1 MSEEQNLDTQEVQE
15 PTETRD
21 IVAREFEKLEQAEQA
36 ETEQSVEKRDEKGRF
51 KPKQAEPQEEKP
63 EVAKEAPTEEKEE
76 TPKTEQE
83 RNPFAAWKK
92 PAQEALRAL
101 PPETQQYIVERE
113 QQFHKGIQQYKE
125 DAHKGRTLGNAIA
138 PHMEYLQQLQV
149 APEVAVS
156 KLIETE
162 RRLRTSDPE
171 TKAKEFVRL
180 AHDYGIDLNSLTSV
194 PFDPYHHNLEQRLA
208 QQQAALEQITQ
219 SRQMAEQA
227 QLGQTIE
234 QFAQTHE
241 HFDDVRET
249 MADLL
254 DKGFASDL
262 NDAYAKAV
270 RLNDDVFSRVSQ
282 QPTQQVNP
290 IQRANEAAK
299 AAKASAVSVKG
310 SPTGVTRAPEP
321 KTTEEAVRQAM
332 ANLGL

>member
-1 MSEEQNLDTQEVQE
+1 LETQAVVQE
-15 PTETRD
+15 PEDTRD
-21 IVAREFEKLEQAEQA
+21 VVARELDKLDEAEKAEPNEPARAEPQAEKLEKAHES
-36 ETEQSVEKRDEKGRF
+36 ED
-51 KPKQAEPQEEKP
+51 KP
-63 EVAKEAPTEEKEE
+63 EPATEDK
-76 TPKTEQE
+76 PQ

-92 PAQEALRAL
+92 PAQEALSQL

-125 DAHKGRTLGNAIA
+125 DAQKGRSLGNALA
-138 PHMEYLQQLQV
+138 PHMEYLNQLQV
-149 APEVAVS
+149 APEVAIN

-162 RRLRTSDPE
+162 RKLRTSDPQ

-180 AHDYGIDLNSLTSV
+180 AHDYGIDINSLTSV
-194 PFDPYHHNLEQRLA
+194 PFDPYHHNLEQQLA
-208 QQQAALEQITQ
+208 QQQQQLAQLSQ
-219 SRQMAEQA
+219 SRQMAEEA

-234 QFAQTHE
+234 QFAQSHE
-241 HFDDVRET
+241 HFDEVRET

-254 DKGFASDL
+254 DKGFATDL

-270 RLNDDVFSRVSQ
+270 RLNDDVYGRI
-282 QPTQQVNP
+282 QPTNTNL
-290 IQRANEAAK
+290 QRANDAAK

-332 ANLGL
+332 AQLGL

>member
-1 MSEEQNLDTQEVQE
+1 MSEEQTLDTQEVQE
-15 PTETRD
+15 PTDTRD
-21 IVAREFEKLEQAEQA
+21 IVAREFDKLEQAEQA
-36 ETEQSVEKRDEKGRF
+36 EQSVETRDDKGRF
-51 KPKQAEPQEEKP
+51 KPKQAEPKEEKP
-63 EVAKEAPTEEKEE
+63 DVAQEAPKEASEERQEVKE
-76 TPKTEQE
+76 PE

-125 DAHKGRTLGNAIA
+125 DAQRGRSLGNAVA
-138 PHMEYLQQLQV
+138 PHLEYLQQLQV
-149 APEVAVS
+149 SPEDAIS
-156 KLIETE
+156 KLISVEKT
-162 RRLRTSDPE
+162 LRTSDPQ
-171 TKAKEFVRL
+171 TKAREFVRL

-194 PFDPYHHNLEQRLA
+194 PFDPYHHQLEQRLA

-219 SRQMAEQA
+219 SRQMAEEA
-227 QLGQTIE
+227 HLGQTIE

-290 IQRANEAAK
+290 VQRANEAAK

>member
-1 MSEEQNLDTQEVQE
+1 MSEEQTLDTQEVQE
-15 PTETRD
+15 PTDTRD
-21 IVAREFEKLEQAEQA
+21 IVAREFDKLDQAEQA
-36 ETEQSVEKRDEKGRF
+36 EQSAETRDDKGRF
-51 KPKQAEPQEEKP
+51 KPKEAEPQEETP
-63 EVAKEAPTEEKEE
+63 DVAKETPQEES
-76 TPKTEQE
+76 EQKSQEPE

-125 DAHKGRTLGNAIA
+125 DAQKGRSLGNAIA
-138 PHMEYLQQLQV
+138 PHLEYLQQLQV
-149 APEVAVS
+149 APEVAIS
-156 KLIETE
+156 KLIAVEKT
-162 RRLRTSDPE
+162 LRTSDPQ

-194 PFDPYHHNLEQRLA
+194 PFDPYHHQLEQRLA

-219 SRQMAEQA
+219 SRQMAEEA

-282 QPTQQVNP
+282 QPTQQINP
-290 IQRANEAAK
+290 ILRANEAAK

-310 SPTGVTRAPEP
+310 SPTGVSRAPEP

>member
-1 MSEEQNLDTQEVQE
+1 MSEEQTLDTQEVQE

-21 IVAREFEKLEQAEQA
+21 IVAREFDKLEQAEQA
-36 ETEQSVEKRDEKGRF
+36 EQSVEKRDEKGRF

-63 EVAKEAPTEEKEE
+63 DVAQEAPKEATEERQEVKE
-76 TPKTEQE
+76 PE

-125 DAHKGRTLGNAIA
+125 DAQRGRSLGNAVA
-138 PHMEYLQQLQV
+138 PHLEYLQQLQV
-149 APEVAVS
+149 SPEDAIS
-156 KLIETE
+156 KLISVEKT
-162 RRLRTSDPE
+162 LRTSDPQ
-171 TKAKEFVRL
+171 TKAREFVRL

-194 PFDPYHHNLEQRLA
+194 PFDPYHHQLEQRLA
-208 QQQAALEQITQ
+208 AQQAALEQITQ
-219 SRQMAEQA
+219 SRQMAEEA

>member
-1 MSEEQNLDTQEVQE
+1 MSEEQTLDTQEVQE
-15 PTETRD
+15 PTDTRD
-21 IVAREFEKLEQAEQA
+21 IVAREFDKLDEA
-36 ETEQSVEKRDEKGRF
+36 TEQSVETRDDKGRH
-51 KPKQAEPQEEKP
+51 KPKEAEPQEEVV
-63 EVAKEAPTEEKEE
+63 EAAKETPQEES
-76 TPKTEQE
+76 EQKSQE
-83 RNPFAAWKK
+83 PDRNPFAAWKK

-125 DAHKGRTLGNAIA
+125 DAQKGRSLGNALA
-138 PHMEYLQQLQV
+138 PHLEYLQQLQV
-149 APEVAVS
+149 APEVAIS
-156 KLIETE
+156 KLIAVEKT
-162 RRLRTSDPE
+162 LRTSDPQ

-194 PFDPYHHNLEQRLA
+194 PFDPYHHQLEQRLA
-208 QQQAALEQITQ
+208 QQQAALNQITQ
-219 SRQMAEQA
+219 SRQMAEEA

-290 IQRANEAAK
+290 VLRANEAAK

-310 SPTGVTRAPEP
+310 SPTGVSRAPEP

>member
-1 MSEEQNLDTQEVQE
+1 MSEEQTLDTQEVQE
-15 PTETRD
+15 PTDTRD
-21 IVAREFEKLEQAEQA
+21 IVAREFDKLDQAEQVEQSA
-36 ETEQSVEKRDEKGRF
+36 ETRDDKGRF
-51 KPKQAEPQEEKP
+51 KPKEAEPQEETP
-63 EVAKEAPTEEKEE
+63 DVAKETPQEES
-76 TPKTEQE
+76 EQKSQEPE

-125 DAHKGRTLGNAIA
+125 DAQKGRSLGNAIA
-138 PHMEYLQQLQV
+138 PHLEYLQQLQV
-149 APEVAVS
+149 APEVAIS
-156 KLIETE
+156 KLIAVEKT
-162 RRLRTSDPE
+162 LRTSDPQ

-194 PFDPYHHNLEQRLA
+194 PFDPYHHQLEQRLA

-234 QFAQTHE
+234 QFAQSHE

-282 QPTQQVNP
+282 QPTQQINP
-290 IQRANEAAK
+290 ILRANEAAK

-310 SPTGVTRAPEP
+310 SPTGVSRAPEP

>member
-1 MSEEQNLDTQEVQE
+1 MPEEQNLDTQAVQE

-36 ETEQSVEKRDEKGRF
+36 EQSGAVNDDNSQPKPKEAEVTDEK
-51 KPKQAEPQEEKP
+51 PTD
-63 EVAKEAPTEEKEE
+63 VAKEATDEKLE
-76 TPKTEQE
+76 TKEPE

-92 PAQEALRAL
+92 PAQEVLRAL
-101 PPETQQYIVERE
+101 PPETQQFIVERE

-125 DAHKGRTLGNAIA
+125 DAQKGRSLGNALA
-138 PHMEYLQQLQV
+138 PHLEYLQQLQV
-149 APEVAVS
+149 TPEDAIS
-156 KLIETE
+156 KLISIEKT
-162 RRLRTSDPE
+162 LRTSDQQ
-171 TKAKEFVRL
+171 TKTREFVRL
-180 AHDYGIDLNSLTSV
+180 AHDYGIDLNGLTSV
-194 PFDPYHHNLEQRLA
+194 PFDPYHHQLEQRLA
-208 QQQAALEQITQ
+208 QQQAALQQITQ
-219 SRQMAEQA
+219 SRQMAEDA

-270 RLNDDVFSRVSQ
+270 RLNDDVFSRVNQSAQ
-282 QPTQQVNP
+282 INP
-290 IQRANEAAK
+290 VQRANEAAK

>member
-1 MSEEQNLDTQEVQE
+1 MSEQTLETQAVVQE
-15 PTETRD
+15 PEDTRD
-21 IVAREFEKLEQAEQA
+21 VVARELDKLDEAEKAEPNEPA
-36 ETEQSVEKRDEKGRF
+36 R
-51 KPKQAEPQEEKP
+51 AEPQAEKP
-63 EVAKEAPTEEKEE
+63 EKAQESENSTEPEDK
-76 TPKTEQE
+76 PQ

-92 PAQEALRAL
+92 PAQEALSQL

-125 DAHKGRTLGNAIA
+125 DAQKGRSLGNALA
-138 PHMEYLQQLQV
+138 PHMEYLNQLRV
-149 APEVAVS
+149 APEVAIN

-162 RRLRTSDPE
+162 RKLRTSDPE

-194 PFDPYHHNLEQRLA
+194 PFDPYHHNLEQQLA
-208 QQQAALEQITQ
+208 QQQQQLAQLSQ
-219 SRQMAEQA
+219 SRQMAEEA

-234 QFAQTHE
+234 QFAQSHE
-241 HFDDVRET
+241 HFDEVRET

-254 DKGFASDL
+254 DKGFATDL

-270 RLNDDVFSRVSQ
+270 RLNDDVYGRIQ
-282 QPTQQVNP
+282 QPSNTNL
-290 IQRANEAAK
+290 QRANEAAK

-332 ANLGL
+332 AQLGL

>member
-1 MSEEQNLDTQEVQE
+1 MSEQNLETQAVVQE
-15 PTETRD
+15 PEDTRD
-21 IVAREFEKLEQAEQA
+21 VVARELDKLDEAEKAEPNEPA
-36 ETEQSVEKRDEKGRF
+36 R
-51 KPKQAEPQEEKP
+51 AEPQAEKP
-63 EVAKEAPTEEKEE
+63 EKA
-76 TPKTEQE
+76 QE
-83 RNPFAAWKK
+83 SEDKPEPEDKPQRNPFAAWKK
-92 PAQEALRAL
+92 PAQEALSQL

-125 DAHKGRTLGNAIA
+125 DAQKGRSLGNALA
-138 PHMEYLQQLQV
+138 PHMEYLNQLQV

-162 RRLRTSDPE
+162 RKLRTSDPQ

-194 PFDPYHHNLEQRLA
+194 PFDPYHHNLEQQLA
-208 QQQAALEQITQ
+208 QQQQQLAQLSQ
-219 SRQMAEQA
+219 SRQMAEEA

-234 QFAQTHE
+234 QFAQSHE
-241 HFDDVRET
+241 HFDEVRET

-254 DKGFASDL
+254 DKGFATDL

-270 RLNDDVFSRVSQ
+270 RLNDDVFSRVST
-282 QPTQQVNP
+282 QPTQQANP
-290 IQRANEAAK
+290 LQRANEAAK

-332 ANLGL
+332 AQLGL

>member
-1 MSEEQNLDTQEVQE
+1 MSEQNLETQGVVQE
-15 PTETRD
+15 PEDTRD
-21 IVAREFEKLEQAEQA
+21 VIAREFDKLDEAEKAREEGSPNEPA
-36 ETEQSVEKRDEKGRF
+36 K
-51 KPKQAEPQEEKP
+51 AEPARAESKAAESDKAQDSEGKP
-63 EVAKEAPTEEKEE
+63 EPAAEDKP
-76 TPKTEQE
+76 Q

-92 PAQEALRAL
+92 PAQEALSQL

-125 DAHKGRTLGNAIA
+125 DAQKGRSLGNAIA
-138 PHMEYLQQLQV
+138 PHMEYLNQLQV

-194 PFDPYHHNLEQRLA
+194 PFDPYHHQLEQRLA
-208 QQQAALEQITQ
+208 QQQATLEQITQ
-219 SRQMAEQA
+219 SRQMAEEA

-234 QFAQTHE
+234 QFAQSHE

-270 RLNDDVFSRVSQ
+270 RLNDNLFG
-282 QPTQQVNP
+282 QVQSAPQTNNF
-290 IQRANEAAK
+290 QRANEAAK

-310 SPTGVTRAPEP
+310 SPTGVTRPPEP

>member
-1 MSEEQNLDTQEVQE
+1 MSEQNLETQGVVQE
-15 PTETRD
+15 PEDTRD
-21 IVAREFEKLEQAEQA
+21 VIAREFDKLDEAERAKEESSSNEPAKA
-36 ETEQSVEKRDEKGRF
+36 EIKKPDLEASKPENQRENVEN
-51 KPKQAEPQEEKP
+51 EPAKENLEPEKP
-63 EVAKEAPTEEKEE
+63 
-76 TPKTEQE
+76 Q

-92 PAQEALRAL
+92 PAQEALSQL
-101 PPETQQYIVERE
+101 PPETQQFIVERE

-125 DAHKGRTLGNAIA
+125 DAQKGRVLSNALA

-149 APEVAVS
+149 APEVAIN
-156 KLIETE
+156 KLIATE
-162 RRLRTSDPE
+162 RKLRTSDPE

-180 AHDYGIDLNSLTSV
+180 AHDYGVDLNNLTNV
-194 PFDPYHHNLEQRLA
+194 QFDPYHHNLEQQLA
-208 QQQAALEQITQ
+208 HQQQLLNQLSQ
-219 SRQMAEQA
+219 SRQMAEEA

-241 HFDDVRET
+241 HFNEVRET

-254 DKGFASDL
+254 DKGFATDL

-270 RLNDDVFSRVSQ
+270 RLNDNLFGQVQ
-282 QPTQQVNP
+282 QAPQVNSF
-290 IQRANEAAK
+290 QRANEAAK

-310 SPTGVTRAPEP
+310 SPTGVTRPPEP

>member
-36 ETEQSVEKRDEKGRF
+36 ETEQSVEKRDEKGRY

-125 DAHKGRTLGNAIA
+125 DAQKGRTLGNAIA

-234 QFAQTHE
+234 QFAQSHE

-310 SPTGVTRAPEP
+310 SPTGVSRAPEP

>member
-1 MSEEQNLDTQEVQE
+1 MSEEQTLDTQEVQE

-21 IVAREFEKLEQAEQA
+21 IVAREFDKLDQAEP
-36 ETEQSVEKRDEKGRF
+36 TEQSDEKRDDRGRF
-51 KPKQAEPQEEKP
+51 KPKEAEPQQETP
-63 EVAKEAPTEEKEE
+63 DVAKEAPQKQSEGKPQE
-76 TPKTEQE
+76 PE

-125 DAHKGRTLGNAIA
+125 DAQKGRSLGNAIA
-138 PHMEYLQQLQV
+138 PHLEYLQQLQV
-149 APEVAVS
+149 APEVAIS
-156 KLIETE
+156 KLIEVEKT
-162 RRLRTSDPE
+162 LRTSDPQ

-194 PFDPYHHNLEQRLA
+194 PFDPYHHQLEQRLA

-219 SRQMAEQA
+219 SRQMAEEA

-241 HFDDVRET
+241 HFDEVRET

>member
-1 MSEEQNLDTQEVQE
+1 MSEEQTLDTQEVQE
-15 PTETRD
+15 PTDTRD
-21 IVAREFEKLEQAEQA
+21 IVAREFDKLDQAEQA
-36 ETEQSVEKRDEKGRF
+36 DTEQSVEKRDDKGRF
-51 KPKQAEPQEEKP
+51 KPKQAEPQEETP
-63 EVAKEAPTEEKEE
+63 DVAKETPKEE
-76 TPKTEQE
+76 SESKPQEPE

-92 PAQEALRAL
+92 PAQEALRSL

-125 DAHKGRTLGNAIA
+125 DAQKGRSLGNAIA
-138 PHMEYLQQLQV
+138 PHLEYLQQLQV
-149 APEVAVS
+149 APEVAIS
-156 KLIETE
+156 KLIAVEKT
-162 RRLRTSDPE
+162 LRTSDPQ

-194 PFDPYHHNLEQRLA
+194 PFDPYHHQLEQRLA
-208 QQQAALEQITQ
+208 QQQAALNQITQ
-219 SRQMAEQA
+219 SRQMAEEA

-241 HFDDVRET
+241 HFNDVRET

-290 IQRANEAAK
+290 VLRANEAAK

>member
-1 MSEEQNLDTQEVQE
+1 MSEEQTLDTQEVQE
-15 PTETRD
+15 PTDTRD
-21 IVAREFEKLEQAEQA
+21 IVAREFDKLDQAEQA
-36 ETEQSVEKRDEKGRF
+36 EQSAETRDDKGRF
-51 KPKQAEPQEEKP
+51 KPKEAEPQEETP
-63 EVAKEAPTEEKEE
+63 DIAKETPQEES
-76 TPKTEQE
+76 EQKSQEPE

-125 DAHKGRTLGNAIA
+125 DAQKGRSLGNAIA
-138 PHMEYLQQLQV
+138 PHLEYLQQLQV
-149 APEVAVS
+149 APEVAIS
-156 KLIETE
+156 KLIAVEKT
-162 RRLRTSDPE
+162 LRTSDPQ

-194 PFDPYHHNLEQRLA
+194 PFDPYHHQLEQRLA

-219 SRQMAEQA
+219 SRQMAEEA

-234 QFAQTHE
+234 QFAQTHK

-282 QPTQQVNP
+282 QPTQQINP
-290 IQRANEAAK
+290 ILRANEAAK

-310 SPTGVTRAPEP
+310 SPTGVSRAPEP

>member
-1 MSEEQNLDTQEVQE
+1 
-15 PTETRD
+15 
-21 IVAREFEKLEQAEQA
+21 
-36 ETEQSVEKRDEKGRF
+36 
-51 KPKQAEPQEEKP
+51 
-63 EVAKEAPTEEKEE
+63 
-76 TPKTEQE
+76 
-83 RNPFAAWKK
+83 
-92 PAQEALRAL
+92 
-101 PPETQQYIVERE
+101 
-113 QQFHKGIQQYKE
+113 
-125 DAHKGRTLGNAIA
+125 
-138 PHMEYLQQLQV
+138 
-149 APEVAVS
+149 VAVS

-194 PFDPYHHNLEQRLA
+194 QFDPYHHNLAQRLA

>member
-1 MSEEQNLDTQEVQE
+1 MSGQTLETQAVVTE
-15 PTETRD
+15 PEDTRD
-21 IVAREFEKLEQAEQA
+21 VIAREFDKLDEAEKAKEESSFHEPAE
-36 ETEQSVEKRDEKGRF
+36 
-51 KPKQAEPQEEKP
+51 PKKAEPQAAEPEKQQKSVENEPAQENQEP
-63 EVAKEAPTEEKEE
+63 EK
-76 TPKTEQE
+76 QQ

-92 PAQEALRAL
+92 PAQEALNQL
-101 PPETQQYIVERE
+101 PPETQQFIVERE

-125 DAHKGRTLGNAIA
+125 DAQKGRVLSSALA

-149 APEVAVS
+149 APEVAIN

-162 RRLRTSDPE
+162 RRLRTSSPE
-171 TKAKEFVRL
+171 VKAKEFVRL
-180 AHDYGIDLNSLTSV
+180 AHDYGIDINSLTSV
-194 PFDPYHHNLEQRLA
+194 QFDPYHHNLEQRLA

-219 SRQMAEQA
+219 SRQMAEEA

-234 QFAQTHE
+234 QFAQSHE
-241 HFDDVRET
+241 HFDEVRET

-254 DKGFASDL
+254 DKGFATDL

-270 RLNDDVFSRVSQ
+270 RLNDNLFG
-282 QPTQQVNP
+282 QVQTAPQTNNL
-290 IQRANEAAK
+290 QRANEAAK

-310 SPTGVTRAPEP
+310 SPTGVTRPPEP

>member
-1 MSEEQNLDTQEVQE
+1 MSEEQTLDTQEVQE
-15 PTETRD
+15 PTDTRD
-21 IVAREFEKLEQAEQA
+21 IVAREFDKLDQAEP
-36 ETEQSVEKRDEKGRF
+36 TEQSDEKRDDRGRF
-51 KPKQAEPQEEKP
+51 KPKEAEPQQETP
-63 EVAKEAPTEEKEE
+63 DVAKEAPQEQSEEKPQE
-76 TPKTEQE
+76 PE

-125 DAHKGRTLGNAIA
+125 DAQKGRSLGNAIA
-138 PHMEYLQQLQV
+138 PHLEYLQQLQV
-149 APEVAVS
+149 APEVAIS
-156 KLIETE
+156 KLIEVEKT
-162 RRLRTSDPE
+162 LRTSDPQ

-194 PFDPYHHNLEQRLA
+194 PFDPYHHQLEQRLA

-219 SRQMAEQA
+219 SRQMAEEA

-241 HFDDVRET
+241 HFDEVRET

>member
-15 PTETRD
+15 PTDTRD
-21 IVAREFEKLEQAEQA
+21 IVAREFEKLEQAEKA
-36 ETEQSVEKRDEKGRF
+36 TEQSESEA
-51 KPKQAEPQEEKP
+51 KPKEAEPQEEKP
-63 EVAKEAPTEEKEE
+63 TDVAKEVETEEKE
-76 TPKTEQE
+76 PKTEQE

-125 DAHKGRTLGNAIA
+125 DAQKGRSLGNALA
-138 PHMEYLQQLQV
+138 PHLEYLQQLQV
-149 APEVAVS
+149 APEVAIS
-156 KLIETE
+156 KLIAVEKT
-162 RRLRTSDPE
+162 LRTSDPQ

-180 AHDYGIDLNSLTSV
+180 AHDYGIDINSLTNV
-194 PFDPYHHNLEQRLA
+194 QFDPYHHNLEQRLA

-234 QFAQTHE
+234 QFAQSHE

-282 QPTQQVNP
+282 QPTQQINP

-310 SPTGVTRAPEP
+310 SPTGVTRSPEP
-321 KTTEEAVRQAM
+321 KSTEDAVRQAM

>member
-36 ETEQSVEKRDEKGRF
+36 KTEQSEEKRDTNARAQ
-51 KPKQAEPQEEKP
+51 PKEAEAQEEKP
-63 EVAKEAPTEEKEE
+63 EDVAKEAATEEKE
-76 TPKTEQE
+76 PKTEQE

-125 DAHKGRTLGNAIA
+125 DAQKGRSLGNALA
-138 PHMEYLQQLQV
+138 PHLEYLQQLQV
-149 APEVAVS
+149 APEVAIS
-156 KLIETE
+156 KLIAVEKT
-162 RRLRTSDPE
+162 LRTSDPQ

-180 AHDYGIDLNSLTSV
+180 AHDYGIDINSLTNV
-194 PFDPYHHNLEQRLA
+194 QFDPYHHNLEQRLA

-234 QFAQTHE
+234 QFAQSHE

-282 QPTQQVNP
+282 QPTQQINP

-310 SPTGVTRAPEP
+310 SPTGVTRSPEP
-321 KTTEEAVRQAM
+321 KSTEDAVRQAM